1 MDLSILFIVP
11 TRFIRYNISISMI
24 VDFLNNIFWSY
35 LLIILLI
42 GAGIYFTLKNNFVQF
57 RMMKEMVILLKDGT
71 GETKHGISS
80 FQAFCIS
87 TASRVGTGN
96 LAGVALA
103 VAVGGPGAVFWMW
116 LMALL
121 GSASAFVES
130 TIAQVYKEKNGI
142 TFKGG
147 PAYYIEKALHCKWLG
162 LVFAILI
169 SITYGLVFN
178 SVQANTISLAFENAF
193 GIERSVISIVLFVL
207 TGLVIFGGIHRIA
220 SISEKIVPFMAVIYV
235 VIVIGVLVLNIKE
248 LPSIIVLIVKSAFG
262 PEQFTGG
269 ALGAAVMQGI
279 KRGLFSNEAG
289 MGSAPNAAATAH
301 VTHPVKQ
308 GLVQTLAVFTDTLI
322 VCSATAFLILVSGT
336 YKTSIANGIALT
348 QEALTSQIGSIGGPF
363 VAICIFLFAFS
374 SLVGNYYYGE
384 ANIQF
389 LCPKNKTY
397 LNLYRLAC
405 LFMIGYGSIVEFYF
419 VWSLA
424 DLFMAL
430 MAVINI
436 YAILRLGKI
445 AKLCL
450 DDYISQKKAGKD
462 PVFKAKD
469 IGITENVDCWD

>member
-1 MDLSILFIVP
+1 MDFGI
-11 TRFIRYNISISMI
+11 ISAIST
-24 VDFLNNIFWSY
+24 VVNFLNNIFWSY

-42 GAGIYFTLKNNFVQF
+42 GAGVYFTLKNKFVQF
-57 RMMKEMVILLKDGT
+57 RMMKEMVVLLKEGT
-71 GETKHGISS
+71 GEAKHGISS

-103 VAVGGPGAVFWMW
+103 VAAGGPGAVFWMW
-116 LMALL
+116 LIALL

-130 TIAQVYKEKNGI
+130 TIAQVYKEKNGT

-162 LVFAILI
+162 LVFAVLI

-178 SVQANTISLAFENAF
+178 SVQANTISFAFENAF
-193 GIERSVISIVLFVL
+193 GIGRTSVAIALFVL

-235 VIVIGVLVLNIKE
+235 LIVLGVLAININK
-248 LPSIIVLIVKSAFG
+248 LPGIIVLIVKSAFG
-262 PEQFTGG
+262 PEQFMGG

-336 YKTSIANGIALT
+336 YQTSSADGIALT
-348 QEALTSQIGSIGGPF
+348 QEALTSQIGSFGGPF

-389 LCPKNKTY
+389 MCPENKF
-397 LNLYRLAC
+397 C
-405 LFMIGYGSIVEFYF
+405 I
-419 VWSLA
+419 
-424 DLFMAL
+424 
-430 MAVINI
+430 
-436 YAILRLGKI
+436 
-445 AKLCL
+445 
-450 DDYISQKKAGKD
+450 
-462 PVFKAKD
+462 
-469 IGITENVDCWD
+469 

>member
-1 MDLSILFIVP
+1 MDFGV
-11 TRFIRYNISISMI
+11 ISAISN
-24 VDFLNNIFWSY
+24 VVNFLNNIFWSY

-42 GAGIYFTLKNNFVQF
+42 GAGVYFTLKNKFVQF
-57 RMMKEMVILLKDGT
+57 RMMKEMVVLLKEGT
-71 GETKHGISS
+71 GEAKHGISS

-103 VAVGGPGAVFWMW
+103 VAAGGPGAVFWMW
-116 LMALL
+116 LIALL

-130 TIAQVYKEKNGI
+130 TIAQVYKEKNGT

-178 SVQANTISLAFENAF
+178 SVQANTISFAFENAF
-193 GIERSVISIVLFVL
+193 GIGRTSVAIILFIL

-235 VIVIGVLVLNIKE
+235 LIVLGVLALNIKE
-248 LPSIIVLIVKSAFG
+248 IPGIITLIVKSAFG
-262 PEQFTGG
+262 PEQFMGG

-336 YKTSIANGIALT
+336 YKTSSADGIALT
-348 QEALTSQIGSIGGPF
+348 QEALTSQIGSFGGPF

-389 LCPKNKTY
+389 LCPKGKTF
-397 LNLYRLAC
+397 LNIYRVAC
-405 LFMIGYGSIVEFYF
+405 LLMISFGSIAELKF
-419 VWSLA
+419 VWNLA

-445 AKLCL
+445 AKICL
-450 DDYISQKKAGKD
+450 DDYITQKRAGKD
-462 PVFKAKD
+462 PVFKAKEV
-469 IGITENVDCWD
+469 GLTENVECWD

>member
-1 MDLSILFIVP
+1 
-11 TRFIRYNISISMI
+11 MI

-57 RMMKEMVILLKDGT
+57 RMMKEMVILLKEGT

-130 TIAQVYKEKNGI
+130 TIAQVYKEKNGT

-193 GIERSVISIVLFVL
+193 GIDRSVISIVLFIL

-248 LPSIIVLIVKSAFG
+248 LPGIIVLIVKSAFG

-336 YKTSIANGIALT
+336 YKTSTANGIALT

-397 LNLYRLAC
+397 LNIYRLAC

-469 IGITENVDCWD
+469 VGITENVECWK

>member
-1 MDLSILFIVP
+1 MQLITDIVN
-11 TRFIRYNISISMI
+11 Y
-24 VDFLNNIFWSY
+24 LNNIFWSY
-35 LLIILLI
+35 LLIIILI
-42 GAGIYFTLKNNFVQF
+42 GAGLYFSIKNRLVQF
-57 RMMKEMVILLKDGT
+57 RMIKEMIVLLKEGT
-71 GETKHGISS
+71 GKDHNGISS

-96 LAGVALA
+96 LAGIALA
-103 VAVGGPGAVFWMW
+103 IAAGGPGAVFWMW
-116 LMALL
+116 LIALL

-130 TIAQVYKEKNGI
+130 TIAQVYKEKNGE

-147 PAYYIEKALHCKWLG
+147 PAYYIEKALHCRWLG

-178 SVQANTISLAFENAF
+178 SVQANTISFAFENAF
-193 GIERSVISIVLFVL
+193 GINRSVIAIVLFVL
-207 TGLVIFGGIHRIA
+207 TGLIIFGGVHRVA
-220 SISEKIVPFMAVIYV
+220 SVSAKIVPFMAVLY
-235 VIVIGVLVLNIKE
+235 VLV
-248 LPSIIVLIVKSAFG
+248 VLIVLAMNITKLPGIFMMIITEAFG
-262 PEQFTGG
+262 PEQFMGG

-322 VCSATAFLILVSGT
+322 VCTATAFLILVSGV
-336 YKTSIANGIALT
+336 YKSSSADGIALT
-348 QEALTSQIGSIGGPF
+348 QTALNSQIGAIGGPF

-384 ANIQF
+384 ANIEF
-389 LCPKNKTY
+389 LYPNKKLY
-397 LNLYRLAC
+397 LNIYRLAC
-405 LFMIGYGSIVEFYF
+405 LFMIGFGSVAQLAF

-430 MAVINI
+430 MTVINI
-436 YAILRLGKI
+436 YAIVRLGGI
-445 AKLCL
+445 ATRCL
-450 DDYISQKKAGKD
+450 NDYIKQKKEGKD

-469 IGITENVDCWD
+469 VGITENVECWD

>member
-1 MDLSILFIVP
+1 MDFGI
-11 TRFIRYNISISMI
+11 ISAIST
-24 VDFLNNIFWSY
+24 VVNFLNNIFWSY

-42 GAGIYFTLKNNFVQF
+42 GAGVYFTLKNKFVQF
-57 RMMKEMVILLKDGT
+57 RMMKEMVVLLKEGT
-71 GETKHGISS
+71 GEAKHGISS

-103 VAVGGPGAVFWMW
+103 VAAGGPGAVFWMW
-116 LMALL
+116 LIALL

-130 TIAQVYKEKNGI
+130 TIAQVYKEKNGT

-162 LVFAILI
+162 LVFAVLI

-178 SVQANTISLAFENAF
+178 SVQANTISFAFENAF
-193 GIERSVISIVLFVL
+193 GIGRTSVAIALFVL

-235 VIVIGVLVLNIKE
+235 LIVLGVLAININK
-248 LPSIIVLIVKSAFG
+248 LPGIIVLIVKSAFG
-262 PEQFTGG
+262 PEQFMGG

-336 YKTSIANGIALT
+336 YQTSSADGIALT
-348 QEALTSQIGSIGGPF
+348 QEALTSQIGSFGGPF

-389 LCPKNKTY
+389 MYPENKFF
-397 LNLYRLAC
+397 LNIYRFAC
-405 LFMIGYGSIVEFYF
+405 LFMISFGSIAELTF

-436 YAILRLGKI
+436 YAILRLGKV
-445 AKLCL
+445 AKICL
-450 DDYISQKKAGKD
+450 DDYIAQKKAGKD
-462 PVFKAKD
+462 PVFRGKD
-469 IGITENVDCWD
+469 VGLTENVECWD

>member
-1 MDLSILFIVP
+1 MDFGI
-11 TRFIRYNISISMI
+11 ISAVSTV

-35 LLIILLI
+35 LLIIILI
-42 GAGIYFTLKNNFVQF
+42 GAGIYFSIKNNFVQF
-57 RMMKEMVILLKDGT
+57 KMIKEMIVLLKEGT
-71 GETKHGISS
+71 GEAKHGISS

-103 VAVGGPGAVFWMW
+103 VAAGGPGAVFWMW
-116 LMALL
+116 LIALL

-130 TIAQVYKEKNGI
+130 TIAQVYKEKNGE
-142 TFKGG
+142 TFRGG

-162 LVFAILI
+162 LVFAVLI

-178 SVQANTISLAFENAF
+178 SVQANTISFAFENAF
-193 GIERSVISIVLFVL
+193 GVGRTTIAIVLFIL
-207 TGLVIFGGIHRIA
+207 TGLVIFGGIQRIA
-220 SISEKIVPFMAVIYV
+220 SISEKIVPLMAVIYV
-235 VIVIGVLVLNIKE
+235 FIVLV
-248 LPSIIVLIVKSAFG
+248 VLIININKIPGIIALIFKSAFG
-262 PEQFTGG
+262 PEQFMGG

-336 YKTSIANGIALT
+336 YKTSSADGIALT
-348 QEALTSQIGSIGGPF
+348 QEALTSQIGSFGGPF

-384 ANIQF
+384 ANIEF
-389 LCPKNKTY
+389 LCPNNKSF
-397 LNLYRLAC
+397 LNIYRLGC
-405 LFMIGYGSIVEFYF
+405 LLMIGFGSVAELKF
-419 VWSLA
+419 VWNLA

-430 MAVINI
+430 MAFINI
-436 YAILRLGKI
+436 YAIVRLGSI
-445 AKLCL
+445 AKKCL
-450 DDYISQKKAGKD
+450 DDYIMQKKAGKD

-469 IGITENVDCWD
+469 IGLTENVECWD

>member
-1 MDLSILFIVP
+1 MDFGI
-11 TRFIRYNISISMI
+11 ISAIST
-24 VDFLNNIFWSY
+24 VVNFLNNIFWSY

-42 GAGIYFTLKNNFVQF
+42 GAGVYFTLKNKFVQF
-57 RMMKEMVILLKDGT
+57 RMMKEMVVLLKEGT
-71 GETKHGISS
+71 GEAKHGISS

-103 VAVGGPGAVFWMW
+103 VAAGGPGAVFWMW
-116 LMALL
+116 LIALL

-130 TIAQVYKEKNGI
+130 TIAQVYKEKNGT

-162 LVFAILI
+162 LVFAVLI

-178 SVQANTISLAFENAF
+178 SVQANTISFAFENAF
-193 GIERSVISIVLFVL
+193 GIGRTSVAIALFVL

-235 VIVIGVLVLNIKE
+235 LIVLGVLAININK
-248 LPSIIVLIVKSAFG
+248 LPGIIVLIVKSAFG
-262 PEQFTGG
+262 PEQFMGG

-336 YKTSIANGIALT
+336 YQTSSADGIALT
-348 QEALTSQIGSIGGPF
+348 QEALTSQVGSFGGPF

-389 LCPKNKTY
+389 MCPENKFF
-397 LNLYRLAC
+397 LNIYRFAC
-405 LFMIGYGSIVEFYF
+405 LFMISFGSIAELTF

-436 YAILRLGKI
+436 YAILRLGKV
-445 AKLCL
+445 AKICL
-450 DDYISQKKAGKD
+450 DDYIAQKKAGKD

-469 IGITENVDCWD
+469 VGLTENVECWD

>member
-1 MDLSILFIVP
+1 MDFGI
-11 TRFIRYNISISMI
+11 ISAIST
-24 VDFLNNIFWSY
+24 VVNFLNNIFWSY

-42 GAGIYFTLKNNFVQF
+42 GAGVYFTLKNKFVQF
-57 RMMKEMVILLKDGT
+57 RMMKEMVVLLKEGT
-71 GETKHGISS
+71 GEAKHGISS

-103 VAVGGPGAVFWMW
+103 VAAGGPGAVFWMW
-116 LMALL
+116 LIALL

-130 TIAQVYKEKNGI
+130 TIAQVYKEKNGT

-162 LVFAILI
+162 LVFAVLI

-178 SVQANTISLAFENAF
+178 SVQANTISFAFENAF
-193 GIERSVISIVLFVL
+193 GIGRTSVAIALFVL

-220 SISEKIVPFMAVIYV
+220 SISERIVPFMAVIYV
-235 VIVIGVLVLNIKE
+235 LIVLGVLAININK
-248 LPSIIVLIVKSAFG
+248 LPGIIVLIVKSAFG
-262 PEQFTGG
+262 PEQFMGG

-336 YKTSIANGIALT
+336 YQTSSANGIALT
-348 QEALTSQIGSIGGPF
+348 QEALTSQIGSFGGPF

-389 LCPKNKTY
+389 MCPKNKFF
-397 LNLYRLAC
+397 LNIYRLAC
-405 LFMIGYGSIVEFYF
+405 LFMISFGSIAELTF
-419 VWSLA
+419 VWNLA

-436 YAILRLGKI
+436 YAILRLGKV
-445 AKLCL
+445 AKICL
-450 DDYISQKKAGKD
+450 DDYIAQKKAGKD
-462 PVFKAKD
+462 PVFRGKD
-469 IGITENVDCWD
+469 VGLTENVECWD